1 MLSTN
6 YFVHLFFDYDHDTH
20 YTDTLLALEPQA
32 YLWYKLKLN
41 HGFDAVLFFDKD
53 YEDLKVQTFEGFSK
67 QLVEKKGFF
76 DTVLKKSEDFWEI
89 ENCSQTLKRDFNLED
104 LLKIIERKELRGKK
118 IAFCVTL
125 PALELLCERSDE
137 RAVERLKRKVEN
149 PDGKSIL
156 VVEISPQPSKIRE
169 AFLGEKSILPKLSAK
184 ISAALNGAQEP
195 ITEALRRQM
204 GGQIIYGHRIDDAL
218 NMLLRIAAG
227 KSDWDDSLEDLK
239 RQATYLQLCFN
250 TWGQLL
256 LEPEKEYNS
265 AVRVKHRE
273 LYEQLKNSDFRSL
286 VRKETKK
293 LSKKY
298 PELSIEE
305 AMMEEKL
312 ISKNSHNLSSLPEY
326 DDPLVRNIRNLYVS
340 DRFMGCYEYE
350 KWREQLSGI
359 KRNFSVFWNKPL
371 NFITYNKAEAF
382 YKYAN
387 SACINGDKNT
397 FSDALEMLSFCGE
410 QICAGVDKCE
420 NLAVILD
427 YGKNIVE
434 LSENIFNI
442 LKRYG
447 VSDIYGFSQIY
458 ESMSKLYQ
466 GGMSIEKK
474 MELEIDRNNLERY
487 QQNRYKLKFYVGKLK
502 SEIKIHKIS
511 NDEME
516 RVQNAIEEELSREI
530 EFKAENSVKTT
541 EEQPAKDEKEIS
553 LPEEEEDEESFLYE
567 FEEENEEDDNPN
579 RNTGEIKDENFAQKL
594 LGKTLYKD
602 L

>member
-76 DTVLKKSEDFWEI
+76 DTVLKKSEDFLEI

-156 VVEISPQPSKIRE
+156 VVETSPQPSKIRE
-169 AFLGEKSILPKLSAK
+169 AFLGDKSILPKLSAK

-312 ISKNSHNLSSLPEY
+312 ISKNSQNLSSLPEY

-340 DRFMGCYEYE
+340 DR
-350 KWREQLSGI
+350 
-359 KRNFSVFWNKPL
+359 
-371 NFITYNKAEAF
+371 
-382 YKYAN
+382 
-387 SACINGDKNT
+387 
-397 FSDALEMLSFCGE
+397 
-410 QICAGVDKCE
+410 
-420 NLAVILD
+420 
-427 YGKNIVE
+427 
-434 LSENIFNI
+434 
-442 LKRYG
+442 
-447 VSDIYGFSQIY
+447 
-458 ESMSKLYQ
+458 
-466 GGMSIEKK
+466 
-474 MELEIDRNNLERY
+474 
-487 QQNRYKLKFYVGKLK
+487 
-502 SEIKIHKIS
+502 
-511 NDEME
+511 
-516 RVQNAIEEELSREI
+516 
-530 EFKAENSVKTT
+530 
-541 EEQPAKDEKEIS
+541 
-553 LPEEEEDEESFLYE
+553 
-567 FEEENEEDDNPN
+567 
-579 RNTGEIKDENFAQKL
+579 
-594 LGKTLYKD
+594 
-602 L
+602 